1 MRHIHVSCF
10 MVFPIQVHHRCI
22 DPIDFIDIS
31 RCSGLYCKARHGFQ
45 AEEPAKKKLKNSQ
58 HTSTHQTCLS
68 YGGLCYVQNA
78 FASIFGEIPKF
89 LQNFQAFSAASLR
102 QRYLQ
107 LHGTEGT
114 DHGDVVDA
122 VDAPSV
128 AATSVTTE
136 QCLDADWKEQAL
148 NEEKVR
154 ELHNVHKICWD
165 IRCTR
170 DDSTGFCGILGVPDM
185 EKMVIYGV
193 NGWV

>member
-1 MRHIHVSCF
+1 MPLPRF
-10 MVFPIQVHHRCI
+10 L
-22 DPIDFIDIS
+22 
-31 RCSGLYCKARHGFQ
+31 G
-45 AEEPAKKKLKNSQ
+45 
-58 HTSTHQTCLS
+58 T
-68 YGGLCYVQNA
+68 
-78 FASIFGEIPKF
+78 PK
-89 LQNFQAFSAASLR
+89 FQAFSAASLR

-154 ELHNVHKICWD
+154 ELHNVHQICWD

-170 DDSTGFCGILGVPDM
+170 RDSTGFCGILGVPDT

-193 NGWV
+193 NGRV